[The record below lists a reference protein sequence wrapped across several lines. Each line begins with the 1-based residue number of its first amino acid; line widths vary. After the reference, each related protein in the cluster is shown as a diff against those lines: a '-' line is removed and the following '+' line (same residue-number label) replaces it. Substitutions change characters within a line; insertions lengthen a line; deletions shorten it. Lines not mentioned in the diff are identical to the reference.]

1 MRRKK
6 KSRKGRGRG
15 RGRES
20 DPNKSIPTKG
30 PVVPHQKTPL
40 DDILL
45 TLSLREFLL
54 FHLLQPNI
62 AESTLHKSVLQE
74 NTVER
79 MNVVSRYSKLSG
91 SLFVSL
97 ISCNMIT
104 KT

>member
-6 KSRKGRGRG
+6 KSRKGRG

-20 DPNKSIPTKG
+20 DPNKSIPTKR

-45 TLSLREFLL
+45 TSSLREFLL

-74 NTVER
+74 KNVER

-91 SLFVSL
+91 S
-97 ISCNMIT
+97 
-104 KT
+104 